1 MLKYYESNGSNWN
14 DTHPN
19 KAVIKSR
26 QLGLS
31 EMSVMEMVHFADMYS
46 FKNVKCLYTFPKSLG
61 N

>member
-1 MLKYYESNGSNWN
+1 MIVN

-46 FKNVKCLYTFPKSLG
+46 YKSPKCLYTFPKR
-61 N
+61 